1 MRNAIMTNIVVSLVM
16 NVDVFDNV
24 LVKTVDSI
32 CLFVR
37 KLVSEDFNVEVT
49 NSWQK
54 LLRFLTVNM
63 VQYRVNQKFCDISR
77 KWFYFKSKQNNRT
90 IIHCFKSYSAVV
102 Q

>member
-1 MRNAIMTNIVVSLVM
+1 MRNAIMTNIDVSLVM
-16 NVDVFDNV
+16 HVDVFDNV

-37 KLVSEDFNVEVT
+37 KLVSEDINVEVT

-63 VQYRVNQKFCDISR
+63 VQYSLDCKEGHMKKIRLSVCIEVKR
-77 KWFYFKSKQNNRT
+77 KS
-90 IIHCFKSYSAVV
+90 I
-102 Q
+102 